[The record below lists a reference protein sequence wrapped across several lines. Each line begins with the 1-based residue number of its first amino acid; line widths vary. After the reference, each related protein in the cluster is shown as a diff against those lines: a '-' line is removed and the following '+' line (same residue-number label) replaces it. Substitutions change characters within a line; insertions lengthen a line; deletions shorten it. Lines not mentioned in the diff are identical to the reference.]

1 MAEELVLSGTATAT
15 LVGAWE
21 LRAGSHDTT
30 EYLDGAADVSYPGG
44 GPGTFNASNTDGAN
58 GYDPAPKMA
67 LITFTGGADNE
78 TIILSGGISS
88 ILTVFIQENDAT
100 PVNDA
105 HASNNMA
112 LDISRSGLTL
122 TLHVVGGANDVVG
135 DIMVMYN

>member
-67 LITFTGGADNE
+67 LLEVTTASGTAAV
-78 TIILSGGISS
+78 TLAGGISS
-88 ILTVFIQENDAT
+88 VLMVMSSQNDGTAAANKVAFSGKVVTVTGAT
-100 PVNDA
+100 AQKHNV
-105 HASNNMA
+105 
-112 LDISRSGLTL
+112 L
-122 TLHVVGGANDVVG
+122 
-135 DIMVMYN
+135 VMYN